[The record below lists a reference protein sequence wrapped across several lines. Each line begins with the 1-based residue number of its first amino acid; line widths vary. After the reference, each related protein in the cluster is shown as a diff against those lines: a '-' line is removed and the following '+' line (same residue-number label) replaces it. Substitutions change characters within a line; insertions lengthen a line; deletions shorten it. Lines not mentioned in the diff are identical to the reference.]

1 MSPPRLVFDLS
12 ADAVNKELRQR
23 ESQTSAAHALLQ
35 LRNELLLGQTG
46 ANVPATAPGLQPSSR
61 TPTPPPKA
69 HLSMRFS
76 QPATQSQAQARP
88 RDAITFA
95 TLLPQPKRTQA
106 PLQVIRPVP
115 VPTGA
120 QKSNPQ
126 NTNPNE
132 QCTYA
137 DQYSVYN
144 KDGVA
149 SEGCDRCLEVAYAV
163 LVKNHMSTHPSQK
176 GKSTSDV
183 LTETGHLERFSAW
196 SHWIGA
202 LLFAIYAAVRPAVAD
217 SESVAGTLATITAWG
232 AVFTLSSSGIY
243 HTTAPSKSI
252 SKWTRFLDYAAIYVG
267 LVLTSVAD
275 IAVSTRGFS
284 NVPIE
289 TVIDIPIAGTLM
301 VLFFLWRRFVTS
313 EDDTWSDD
321 NERVIKECPLGKG
334 LFRRQH
340 FDLNHTPLRYAT
352 SFLLAAGYFAWVPA
366 TFVSFDAPQAGL
378 IIGLQAF
385 GFLVLSFGMFIDRV
399 LKWPDAFLG
408 RGDAVVMR
416 CEPCGCPANSHGVW
430 HIVALISIVC
440 TAVGREYGLAVS

>member
-1 MSPPRLVFDLS
+1 MFDLS
-12 ADAVNKELRQR
+12 AETVNKELRQR
-23 ESQTSAAHALLQ
+23 ESQTSAAHALLE
-35 LRNELLLGQTG
+35 LRNGLLSNQLG
-46 ANVPATAPGLQPSSR
+46 ALATSPGLQTRSR
-61 TPTPPPKA
+61 TPTPPQKA

-76 QPATQSQAQARP
+76 QPAVQSQAQARP

-95 TLLPQPKRTQA
+95 TLLPQPKRTQT
-106 PLQVIRPVP
+106 PVQVIRPVP
-115 VPTGA
+115 VPTGV
-120 QKSNPQ
+120 QKSYEP
-126 NTNPNE
+126 
-132 QCTYA
+132 CTYA
-137 DQYSVYN
+137 DQYAVYN
-144 KDGVA
+144 KDGEA

-163 LVKNHMSTHPSQK
+163 LVKNRMSTHPSQK
-176 GKSTSDV
+176 GKLTSDV

-196 SHWIGA
+196 SHWVGA
-202 LLFAIYAAVRPAVAD
+202 FLFAIYAAVRPAVAE
-217 SESVAGTLATITAWG
+217 SQSVAGTLATVTAWG

-267 LVLTSVAD
+267 LILTSVAD

-301 VLFFLWRRFVTS
+301 ILFFLWRRFTTS

-321 NERVIKECPLGKG
+321 NERVIHECPLGQG

-340 FDLNHTPLRYAT
+340 FDLNHTQLRYAT
-352 SFLLAAGYFAWVPA
+352 SFLLAAGYFAWIPA
-366 TFVSFDAPQAGL
+366 AFVSFDAPQAGL
-378 IIGLQAF
+378 IIGLQAL